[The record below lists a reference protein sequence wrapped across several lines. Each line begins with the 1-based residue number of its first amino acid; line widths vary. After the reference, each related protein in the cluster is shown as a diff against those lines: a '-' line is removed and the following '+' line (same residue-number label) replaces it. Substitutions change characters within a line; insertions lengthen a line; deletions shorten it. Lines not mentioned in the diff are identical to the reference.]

1 MASESDLVLIIPV
14 PQKDRHGI
22 SIPKTRQRMVL
33 RRLLAALGS
42 WFGSAT
48 ALPSWGS
55 WKSESRAPLS
65 IDPGQ
70 SVCLV
75 LTTTGKFRRRR
86 PALIRLLRREGAAL
100 DQEQMAAIAFKSARG
115 SVLIRCRT

>member
-1 MASESDLVLIIPV
+1 VTDADLVLLIPV
-14 PQKDRHGI
+14 PQKDRNGA
-22 SIPKTRQRMVL
+22 SVPKALQKKVL

-42 WFGSAT
+42 MFGSAT

-70 SVCLV
+70 LMCLV
-75 LTTTGKFRRRR
+75 LTTAGRFRRRR

-100 DQEQMAAIAFKSARG
+100 DQEQMAAIAFRSARG
-115 SVLIRCRT
+115 SVLIRT

>member
-1 MASESDLVLIIPV
+1 MANSDLVLLIPV
-14 PQKDRHGI
+14 PQKDRDGLVV
-22 SIPKTRQRMVL
+22 SKSRQRQVL

-65 IDPGQ
+65 IDLGQ
-70 SVCLV
+70 SMCLV
-75 LTTTGKFRRRR
+75 LTTTDKFRRRR

-100 DQEQMAAIAFKSARG
+100 DQEQMAAIAFRSSRG
-115 SVLIRCRT
+115 TVLIRCRT